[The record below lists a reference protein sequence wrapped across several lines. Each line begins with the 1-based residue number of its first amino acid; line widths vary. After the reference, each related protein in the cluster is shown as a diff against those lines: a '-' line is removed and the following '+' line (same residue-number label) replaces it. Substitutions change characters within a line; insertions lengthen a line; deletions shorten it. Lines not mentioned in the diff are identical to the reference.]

1 MSSDKPYRRDN
12 LVAVATTYGQMEAQ
26 VLKTKLESAGIP
38 VLLQYESA
46 GLVIGLT
53 IDGLGQV
60 RVLVPEDLADVARAL
75 IEPGDI
81 ESQSHDEE
89 APDEEEQGE
98 A

>member
-1 MSSDKPYRRDN
+1 MSTDKPYRRDN

-60 RVLVPEDLADVARAL
+60 RVLVPEDLADVARSL
-75 IEPGDI
+75 IEPEDI
-81 ESQSHDEE
+81 ESESYDEG
-89 APDEEEQGE
+89 DLDEEQGE